1 MASII
6 PHGDRWRA
14 QVAIAGVRDSKVF
27 RTKREATSWA
37 AIKETEIRAEQAKKP
52 AERVT
57 LHNLLARYIEEIS
70 PQKRGAEKEI
80 IRLKAMTRM
89 LPNLALSDVGPEVIQ
104 RYRDERLQQVK
115 PNSVLRELGT
125 LSSVFEHAIIEW
137 RFLSANPVRM
147 IRKPP
152 RGEHRDR
159 LISLL
164 EIRAMLRQMG
174 YSPRVRIN
182 TLSGAIGCCFLMA
195 LRTGMRAG
203 ELCDLSWGNVFPT
216 HVHVGEITRKTD
228 AAERDVPIIH
238 KTRRLLQKMRGF
250 DPAQVFGLKAGSLD
264 AMFRKYRE
272 RAGLDGFTFHD
283 SRHNAATWMVK
294 YGSLNVLE
302 LCKIMGW
309 TNPKQAMVYFNPSP
323 EDLARRLH
331 VRR

>member
-6 PHGDRWRA
+6 PHGDKWRA

-27 RTKREATSWA
+27 RTKREATAWA
-37 AIKETEIRAEQAKKP
+37 AIRETEIRANRSKKP
-52 AERVT
+52 SERIA
-57 LHNLLARYIEEIS
+57 LHSLLSRYIEEVS
-70 PQKRGAEKEI
+70 PEKRGAEKEI
-80 IRLKAMTRM
+80 IRLKAMIRM
-89 LPNLALSDVGPEVIQ
+89 LPDIPLSEIGPEIIQ
-104 RYRDERLQQVK
+104 RYRDDRLQQVK

-137 RFLSANPVRM
+137 RFITVNPVRM

-152 RGEHRDR
+152 RGEHRYR
-159 LISLL
+159 LISLS
-164 EIRAMLRQMG
+164 EIRIMLRQMG
-174 YSPRVRIN
+174 YSPRSRIN
-182 TLSGAIGCCFLMA
+182 TLSGSIGCCFLMA

-203 ELCDLSWGNVFPT
+203 ELCDLSWGNVFPAYIM
-216 HVHVGEITRKTD
+216 VGEITRKTQ
-228 AAERDVPIIH
+228 AAVRSVPITI
-238 KTRRLLQKMRGF
+238 KTRRLIEKIKGF
-250 DPAQVFGLKAGSLD
+250 DPDKVFGLKAGSLD

-272 RAGLDGFTFHD
+272 RADLDGFTFHD

-309 TNPKQAMVYFNPSP
+309 TNPKQAMVYFNPTP
-323 EDLARRLH
+323 EDLAKRLH